1 MNNSKET
8 TAEPMKLKDLV
19 TYQKG
24 SVVSR
29 TMVDKDGGTVTVFA
43 FDEHQGLSEHTA
55 PYDALVIVIDGKVN
69 VRISGKDF
77 NLDEGQMIIM
87 PANKPHALK
96 AITKFKML
104 LVMIRTKQ

>member
-8 TAEPMKLKDLV
+8 TAEPMTLKDLV

-29 TMVDKDGGTVTVFA
+29 TMVDEGGGTVTVFA
-43 FDEHQGLSEHTA
+43 FDENQGLSEHTA
-55 PYDALVIVIDGKVN
+55 PYDALVIVIDGKIN

-77 NLDEGQMIIM
+77 NLEEGQMIIM

-104 LVMIRTKQ
+104 LVMIRAKQ